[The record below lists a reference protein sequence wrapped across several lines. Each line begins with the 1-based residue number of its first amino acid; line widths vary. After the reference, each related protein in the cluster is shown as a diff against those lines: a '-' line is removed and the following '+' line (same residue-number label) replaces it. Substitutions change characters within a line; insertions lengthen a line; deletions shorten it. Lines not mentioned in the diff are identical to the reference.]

1 MIDERKN
8 AKTTIDSPNK
18 KNVKNIIPKLVPVNA
33 LNEKTRP
40 RILVTSDPI
49 KTNIEFDKK

>member
-1 MIDERKN
+1 MFIK
-8 AKTTIDSPNK
+8 SNK
-18 KNVKNIIPKLVPVNA
+18 KKVKNMIPKLVPVNA